1 MEEQEDGWLT
11 VLEKNGLGP
20 AAAIFENY
28 GIDSETD
35 LLVLDPDDFSKLA
48 ARGLK
53 PLHVKKLERWC
64 ESVHEREKNM
74 LPNAPTAA
82 ALLSSEALNVVTPAA
97 HSVGA
102 EASECE
108 SGAENESERDG
119 EEDDDD
125 SDDDLEIVGEQ
136 SGTADSTGAS
146 SAGTEAPAKKAKI
159 TLTAEQEKFA
169 KQFRPPASKIDRP
182 RKIPTRHLTGR
193 GASIKKQGT
202 RRHDVKPGTLQKRLL
217 NFPDQFLQAQGG
229 QLFCAACCTN
239 VGSSNSAVKQH
250 LQTMQHT
257 TKVQQKLAGSR
268 DGVRLLECIAQY
280 KGVVRSQAGGQEPV
294 GFAQV
299 PETVQVIRAEL
310 LQEMLRA
317 GIEVKK
323 VNKIRGWL
331 ERRMSVP
338 LLDADNLVRQYI
350 GPLALLEHKTLL
362 DEF

>member
-1 MEEQEDGWLT
+1 MKKRFFIFSPFFLELQLCEEVLTMEEQEDGWLT

-35 LLVLDPDDFSKLA
+35 LLVLDPDDFIKLA

-125 SDDDLEIVGEQ
+125 SDDDLEVVGEQ
-136 SGTADSTGAS
+136 SGTADYIELSMQS
-146 SAGTEAPAKKAKI
+146 
-159 TLTAEQEKFA
+159 
-169 KQFRPPASKIDRP
+169 QFNK
-182 RKIPTRHLTGR
+182 R
-193 GASIKKQGT
+193 G
-202 RRHDVKPGTLQKRLL
+202 
-217 NFPDQFLQAQGG
+217 
-229 QLFCAACCTN
+229 
-239 VGSSNSAVKQH
+239 
-250 LQTMQHT
+250 
-257 TKVQQKLAGSR
+257 
-268 DGVRLLECIAQY
+268 
-280 KGVVRSQAGGQEPV
+280 
-294 GFAQV
+294 
-299 PETVQVIRAEL
+299 
-310 LQEMLRA
+310 LR
-317 GIEVKK
+317 
-323 VNKIRGWL
+323 
-331 ERRMSVP
+331 
-338 LLDADNLVRQYI
+338 
-350 GPLALLEHKTLL
+350 
-362 DEF
+362 